1 MNLSGIERP
10 GVLRGAVS
18 RGAMRRGAVLR
29 GAVVPGALLLGA
41 LALAGCSDTPS
52 KDAGGTPSSK
62 PTGGSSTAP
71 IPTASTPTL
80 TPLPTPSKP
89 WPTPKVTGQPASDA
103 PLAQRIRFAIAKQAQ
118 IAAGKAATTTV
129 TCPGIE
135 DAEKPGTHDL
145 SCTVT
150 YAGKSYP
157 GKLTIEAKQYT
168 ATYKFTSDSVPIV
181 RAKVV
186 DAVQRTVTDAAK
198 VTCTMD
204 DVAVVKHTSQGISCD
219 VTSTGNAVQPYRA
232 QVSGNGQVLV
242 TKA

>member
-1 MNLSGIERP
+1 MTVRRLLSGE
-10 GVLRGAVS
+10 LRLGLAVF
-18 RGAMRRGAVLR
+18 GLAAVL
-29 GAVVPGALLLGA
+29 VFV
-41 LALAGCSDTPS
+41 LAGCSDS
-52 KDAGGTPSSK
+52 KPDNESGGTPSTA
-62 PTGGSSTAP
+62 PTGGTSS

-89 WPTPKVTGQPASDA
+89 WPTPKVTGEPEPDA
-103 PLAQRIRFAIAKQAQ
+103 PLAQRIRFAISKQAQ
-118 IAAGKAATTTV
+118 VAAGKAATTTV
-129 TCPGIE
+129 SCPGID
-135 DAEKPGTHDL
+135 DAEKPGTHNL
-145 SCTVT
+145 TCTVT

-157 GKLTIEAKQYT
+157 GTLTIDAKQYS

-186 DAVQRTVTDAAK
+186 DAVQRTVTNASK

-219 VTSTGNAVQPYRA
+219 VTSTDNAVQPYRA
-232 QVSGNGQVLV
+232 QISGNGQVLV